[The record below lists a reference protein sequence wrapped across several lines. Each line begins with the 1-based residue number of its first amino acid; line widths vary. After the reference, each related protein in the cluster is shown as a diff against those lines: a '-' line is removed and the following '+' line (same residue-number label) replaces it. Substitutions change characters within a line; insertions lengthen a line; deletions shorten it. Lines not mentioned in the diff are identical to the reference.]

1 MVIAAMGRSYGR
13 GTTADRER
21 AGAMELNPCAASPLS
36 LRERA
41 GVRAPFATKPA
52 VEKAAPFST
61 LRCWSWRI
69 ADPFGN
75 GLRFCEE
82 TPEA

>member
-1 MVIAAMGRSYGR
+1 MEEVRRLIASVPGL
-13 GTTADRER
+13 
-21 AGAMELNPCAASPLS
+21 MELNACAASPLS

-61 LRCWSWRI
+61 LRRYRGQG
-69 ADPFGN
+69 PL
-75 GLRFCEE
+75 LRTEHDG
-82 TPEA
+82 